1 MADYKTILL
10 KLLRPTADYKTF
22 YAKTKMERIAQYYVL
37 CLTPLQFQSVKQYH
51 DKNTQT
57 DSNNQESE
65 AFLREINKISQNC
78 FKPFENWIPPTKDE
92 ISIIFKLSNL
102 TQSQISSKLGLK
114 DTNGRTFRRYLNGS
128 VPIPYAT
135 WVLLC
140 EIVGIVGFWK

>member
-57 DSNNQESE
+57 DNNNQKSE
-65 AFLREINKISQNC
+65 PFLLEINKISQNC

-102 TQSQISSKLGLK
+102 TQSQISSTLGLK
-114 DTNGRTFRRYLNGS
+114 DINARTFRRYLNGS

-135 WVLLC
+135 LVLLC

>member
-1 MADYKTILL
+1 
-10 KLLRPTADYKTF
+10 
-22 YAKTKMERIAQYYVL
+22 MERITQYYVL

-57 DSNNQESE
+57 DSNNQKSE
-65 AFLREINKISQNC
+65 PFLLEINKISQNC
-78 FKPFENWIPPTKDE
+78 FKPFENWITPTKDE

-102 TQSQISSKLGLK
+102 TQTQISSKLGLK

>member
-57 DSNNQESE
+57 DNNNQKSE
-65 AFLREINKISQNC
+65 PFLLEINKISQNC

>member
-57 DSNNQESE
+57 DNNNQKSE
-65 AFLREINKISQNC
+65 PFLLEINKISQNC

-92 ISIIFKLSNL
+92 ISIIFKISNL
-102 TQSQISSKLGLK
+102 TQTQISSKLGLK